1 MASER
6 MVRVR
11 RSVAGAAS
19 MALGA
24 RVALEFRPWSQRV
37 NWREGVVLAI
47 FLGAP
52 PIAALLVWTRRL
64 GAQLLARACWW
75 SFLIVALMGACVV
88 GAREG
93 GPPAFAVACSGLA
106 LLAIGRSGLEQEGA
120 RFKPVAFRGTLQLSL
135 VLAMADTA
143 SLALCGLGWLLADE
157 PSSAVKLLPL
167 AAFTGLGVVG
177 LLRLRTW
184 GLLAA
189 IASNLLVGALALT
202 RILLVP
208 PPLQQLF
215 VATAALQA
223 IVPLPMIVR
232 LVRRLPPSPDRW
244 QAFRTFGATAAILGL
259 VAVGLYAGLI
269 RETPLIPL
277 GLRID

>member
-6 MVRVR
+6 MVGVR
-11 RSVAGAAS
+11 RLVAGAAS

-24 RVALEFRPWSQRV
+24 RVVAEFRPWSHRV
-37 NWREGVVLAI
+37 DWREGLLLAI
-47 FLGAP
+47 LVGAP
-52 PIAALLVWTRRL
+52 AIAAPLVWTRRL

-75 SFLIVALMGACVV
+75 SFLIVGVLGTCVAGAK
-88 GAREG
+88 EG

-106 LLAIGRSGLEQEGA
+106 LLAIGRSGLEQRSG
-120 RFKPVAFRGTLQLSL
+120 RFNPVAFRGTLQLSL

-143 SLALCGLGWLLADE
+143 SLALCGLGWLLAKE
-157 PSSAVKLLPL
+157 PSFAARLLPL

-189 IASNLLVGALALT
+189 IASNLLVGALALSKV
-202 RILLVP
+202 LLVP
-208 PPLQQLF
+208 PPVQQLF
-215 VATAALQA
+215 VVTAALQA

-232 LVRRLPPSPDRW
+232 LVLRLPPPPDRW
-244 QAFRTFGATAAILGL
+244 QAFRTFGATTAILGL
-259 VAVGLYAGLI
+259 VAVGLYAGLVH
-269 RETPLIPL
+269 EAPLIPL